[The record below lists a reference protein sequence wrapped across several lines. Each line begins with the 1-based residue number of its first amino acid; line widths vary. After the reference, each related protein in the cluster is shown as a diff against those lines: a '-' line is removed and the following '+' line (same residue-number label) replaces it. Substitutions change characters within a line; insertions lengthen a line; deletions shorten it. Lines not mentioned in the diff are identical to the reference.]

1 MLQYKGLALS
11 YLGHDCFRLEAGGKV
26 LYTDPFQI
34 GPQSKKAD
42 FVTISHDHFDHLD
55 NPSLA
60 RVTEA
65 RTVVV
70 ASENCRGK
78 VKTAFKEA
86 HFLKPGEFV
95 ESGGFKFLAVPAY
108 NVNKFRAPGQPFHPR
123 DYNGLGFLI
132 EAGGVRVY
140 HAGDTDIVE
149 EMAALKDIDIALL
162 PVSGTYV
169 MTSSEAAEATRRIA
183 PKVAVPMHWGAIVG
197 GRVDAEKFVAA
208 VRGFT
213 QGQLL
218 DKE

>member
-1 MLQYKGLALS
+1 
-11 YLGHDCFRLEAGGKV
+11 
-26 LYTDPFQI
+26 
-34 GPQSKKAD
+34 
-42 FVTISHDHFDHLD
+42 
-55 NPSLA
+55 
-60 RVTEA
+60 
-65 RTVVV
+65 
-70 ASENCRGK
+70 
-78 VKTAFKEA
+78 
-86 HFLKPGEFV
+86 
-95 ESGGFKFLAVPAY
+95 VPAY